1 MSNDA
6 PQHET
11 LSQTSFEPRFSDLLL
26 TGVLAL
32 VLFVVPIGLYG
43 LLIGDVPYFG
53 LGELTQGAV
62 LAAVAL
68 EAAALIGAIQIAV
81 LWRRGIG
88 WRAFGLRPVPRRW
101 LTGAAFVGLGCVLL
115 LAMIVAGIQLALDLP
130 VTNPQAGVI
139 APEGFSWTGL
149 LLMLPLGGFA
159 VPMAEELVFRGLL
172 YRWLRRRAS
181 VAISALVSALL
192 FGAVHGQLVVVVGG
206 FVVGVVLALAYER
219 SGSLWPPI
227 VIHAVQNSVSI
238 LLMFLAMA

>member
-88 WRAFGLRPVPRRW
+88 WRAFGLRPHRAETFELSSDP
-101 LTGAAFVGLGCVLL
+101 AFVAKVRGPSRSVRRQLGRDTKCCRTCFS
-115 LAMIVAGIQLALDLP
+115 ASRISISKSPAARIGSPSATGSRGRVAKS
-130 VTNPQAGVI
+130 TC
-139 APEGFSWTGL
+139 
-149 LLMLPLGGFA
+149 
-159 VPMAEELVFRGLL
+159 
-172 YRWLRRRAS
+172 
-181 VAISALVSALL
+181 
-192 FGAVHGQLVVVVGG
+192 
-206 FVVGVVLALAYER
+206 
-219 SGSLWPPI
+219 SGD
-227 VIHAVQNSVSI
+227 A
-238 LLMFLAMA
+238 